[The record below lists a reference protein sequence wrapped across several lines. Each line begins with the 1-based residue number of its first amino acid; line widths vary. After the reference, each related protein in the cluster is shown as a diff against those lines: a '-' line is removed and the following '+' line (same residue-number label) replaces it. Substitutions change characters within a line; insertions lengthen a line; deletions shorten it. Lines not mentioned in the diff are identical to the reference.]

1 MAGRGMALTRPAWMK
16 HAEEAKVKDEEE
28 KAAAARAAFEAT
40 FRDVEGQGGA
50 PGAGMEV
57 DTDSDGEEVDRLAK
71 KPIGPVDP
79 GKCTAAGTG
88 VGGGAAGAAASF
100 VVVTKDSDGRRI
112 SHGGAYIRV
121 RVSPGAGVGGVEQ
134 DAVVKDH
141 ADGTYTA
148 TYAVAKRGDYMVS
161 VECNGHPISGSPFPV
176 FFSGGNVPLGVSMI
190 PTSTPMLGASP
201 YMGVG
206 QQMGAFG
213 MQGMFSG
220 MLGMIPGVVTGASG
234 GAVLPGLG
242 AAFGEVCRDYL
253 NGRCTRTDCKYN
265 HPPQNQLM
273 AALAAGSTMGGLS
286 QMPMAP
292 SAAAMAAAQSIA
304 AANAFQAAQA
314 AQQQQQQQQAGVR
327 LYLFCA
333 RLFYKLRFL
342 GDFWDLD
349 LEFLS

>member
-28 KAAAARAAFEAT
+28 KAAAARAAFDAT
-40 FRDVEGQGGA
+40 FRDVEGQ
-50 PGAGMEV
+50 AGMTPTANATAHA
-57 DTDSDGEEVDRLAK
+57 DSDSDGDELDRLAN

-112 SHGGAYIRV
+112 PHGGAYIRV
-121 RVSPGAGVGGVEQ
+121 RVSPGAGVGGLEQ

-176 FFSGGNVPLGVSMI
+176 FFSGGTVPLGVI
-190 PTSTPMLGASP
+190 PTSSPMLGASP
-201 YMGVG
+201 FLG
-206 QQMGAFG
+206 QPGMGAFHG

-220 MLGMIPGVVTGASG
+220 MLGMMSISGMNVVSSTSSG
-234 GAVLPGLG
+234 GAVLPGMLG

-253 NGRCTRTDCKYN
+253 NGRCGRTDCKYN

-314 AQQQQQQQQAGVR
+314 AQQQQQQQAGVSFDR
-327 LYLFCA
+327 I
-333 RLFYKLRFL
+333 L
-342 GDFWDLD
+342 GFVGNFD
-349 LEFLS
+349 

>member
-1 MAGRGMALTRPAWMK
+1 MALTRPAWMK

-40 FRDVEGQGGA
+40 FRDMDQSAANGD
-50 PGAGMEV
+50 PSS
-57 DTDSDGEEVDRLAK
+57 DSEADEVDRLAS

-100 VVVTKDSDGRRI
+100 VVVTKDSDGRRVP
-112 SHGGAYIRV
+112 HGGAYIRV
-121 RVSPGAGVGGVEQ
+121 RVSPGAGVGGSDQE
-134 DAVVKDH
+134 AVVKDH

-161 VECNGHPISGSPFPV
+161 VECNGLPILGSPFPV
-176 FFSGGNVPLGVSMI
+176 FFSGGSVPLGVSMM
-190 PTSTPMLGASP
+190 PTSTPMMGASP

-206 QQMGAFG
+206 QQMGPFT
-213 MQGMFSG
+213 MPGMFPG
-220 MLGMIPGVVTGASG
+220 MLGMIPGVMTGATG
-234 GAVLPGLG
+234 GAILPGLG
-242 AAFGEVCRDYL
+242 ASFGEVCRDYL
-253 NGRCTRTDCKYN
+253 NGRCGRTDCKYN

-304 AANAFQAAQA
+304 AANAYQAAQA
-314 AQQQQQQQQAGVR
+314 AQQQQQSGV
-327 LYLFCA
+327 LIDHHAQKFIL
-333 RLFYKLRFL
+333 
-342 GDFWDLD
+342 
-349 LEFLS
+349 

>member
-40 FRDVEGQGGA
+40 FRDMEQQGGA
-50 PGAGMEV
+50 GEGGPV
-57 DTDSDGEEVDRLAK
+57 SSDSEGEDEVDRLVK
-71 KPIGPVDP
+71 KPIGPVEP

-100 VVVTKDSDGRRI
+100 VVVTKDADGRRLP
-112 SHGGAYIRV
+112 HGGAYIRV
-121 RVSPGAGVGGVEQ
+121 RVSPGAGVGGMIMEQ
-134 DAVVKDH
+134 EAVVKDH

-190 PTSTPMLGASP
+190 PTSTPMMGGASP
-201 YMGVG
+201 YMGVVG
-206 QQMGAFG
+206 QQMGQFS
-213 MQGMFSG
+213 MSGMFPG
-220 MLGMIPGVVTGASG
+220 MLGMIPGLMMTGGGATGGGG

-242 AAFGEVCRDYL
+242 ASFGEVCRDYL
-253 NGRCTRTDCKYN
+253 NGRCVRTDCKFN

-286 QMPMAP
+286 NMPMAP

-314 AQQQQQQQQAGVR
+314 AQQQQAGM
-327 LYLFCA
+327 
-333 RLFYKLRFL
+333 
-342 GDFWDLD
+342 
-349 LEFLS
+349 